1 MPTWTALTTL
11 ADKDLAEALGEAL
24 EDLEPAPTGV
34 GVFEMEDGSGLWE
47 VGGYFLELPDDIAL
61 TILAVAHGA
70 RPFTV
75 SEVPETD
82 WVAHVRRE
90 LHPVEAGRFFVY
102 GSHDAGKLPEGRV
115 GLLIEAAMAFG
126 TGHHGTTQ
134 GCLEAVDKLLT
145 EGFRPVCVADVGC
158 GTAVLAIAAAK
169 VLEGVVIASDID
181 PVAVEVAVANAVANG
196 VSGRIDCVE
205 AAGFDHPLLAEKAPY
220 DLVFANILK
229 GPLID
234 LAPSAAAHVGAGGHM
249 ILSGILNLQAEAVL
263 AAYNAVGFTLLDR
276 RIIGD
281 WTTLTLR
288 R

>member
-11 ADKDLAEALGEAL
+11 PDKAQAEALGEAL
-24 EDLEPAPTGV
+24 EDLEPEPMGV

-47 VGGYFLELPDDIAL
+47 VGAYFTEAPDDIAL
-61 TILAVAHGA
+61 ALLAAAHGA
-70 RPFTV
+70 KPFAV
-75 SEVPETD
+75 SQLPETD

-90 LHPVEAGRFFVY
+90 LHPVEAGRFYVY
-102 GSHDAGKLPEGRV
+102 GAHDADTLPEGRV

-134 GCLEAVDKLLT
+134 GCLEAVDRLLT
-145 EGFRPVCVADVGC
+145 AGVTPRNVADIGC

-169 VLEGVVIASDID
+169 VLEGGVIASDID
-181 PVAVEVAVANAVANG
+181 PVAVEVALANAAANG
-196 VSGRIDCVE
+196 VADRLTCVE
-205 AAGFDHPLLAEKAPY
+205 AAGFDHPVLAARAPY

-229 GPLID
+229 GPLLE
-234 LAPSAAAHVGAGGHM
+234 LAPAMAAHVAIGGHV
-249 ILSGILNLQAEAVL
+249 ILSGILTPQAAEVI
-263 AAYNAVGFTLLDR
+263 AAYEGAGFTLQDQR
-276 RIIGD
+276 AIGE